1 MTFEIGE
8 FVEIV
13 CHDGKTFAG
22 WLEDFTPDYLVLT
35 GPRGFPHADVLA
47 MQHA

>member
-1 MTFEIGE
+1 MTFAIGD

-13 CHDGKTFAG
+13 CHDGKAFAG
-22 WLEDFTPDYLVLT
+22 WLEDFTSQYFVLS
-35 GPRGFPHADVLA
+35 GRGFPHADVLA